1 MDKTWFKSL
10 LVELRVGIAVSDGQG
25 KIIFLNNVWCTLPEI
40 IKQFAEAKL
49 LELKPGKFI
58 CSQTETL
65 ISIVTLADTLIAI
78 VHREDEQLVVK
89 DSILSLL
96 INSMAEHKN
105 IFDAAAKAMGKHLSW
120 RWVLV
125 NRYLTNH
132 KAETLAFW
140 DNNALVKNFEYDL
153 NNTPCNRVRKEKKFV
168 RIDDVLQDFPEDEF
182 LLGMGVKTYAGYV
195 YRNKNNEVLG
205 HVFLMHD
212 NNNIDWIL
220 TEETLHMVSTIVGAT
235 LSLSHSEKEV
245 KKQKGL
251 AHTDALTQ
259 LNNRLAFDSDLK
271 TRSNVAE
278 YSPEEQFVLAMID
291 LDGMKHV
298 NDNLGHSE
306 GDRLLQIYAK
316 ELKHMGREKD
326 RAYRFGGDEFAIVF
340 VNTHSSQISKLKQ
353 RFEQAMLQVQQQGFD
368 KVGASIGYASSE
380 DFPGDVKSL
389 IKTADERMYADKQSK
404 MKGNTKG

>member
-1 MDKTWFKSL
+1 MDKASFKSL
-10 LVELRVGIAVSDGQG
+10 LVELRIGIAVCDNQG
-25 KIIFLNNVWCTLPEI
+25 KIIFRNDVWCTLPEI
-40 IKQFAEAKL
+40 IKQFAETKL

-58 CSQTETL
+58 YSQTKNL

-78 VHREDEQLVVK
+78 IHREDEQLVVK

-140 DNNALVKNFEYDL
+140 DNNGLVKNFEYDL
-153 NNTPCNRVRKEKKFV
+153 LNTPCDRVRKEKQFV
-168 RIDDVLQDFPEDEF
+168 RIDDVLQDYPGDEF
-182 LLGMGVKTYAGYV
+182 LMEMGVKTYAGYV
-195 YRNKNNEVLG
+195 YRNKENKVLG

-212 NNNIDWIL
+212 NNNVDWVL

-271 TRSNVAE
+271 ARVNAAE
-278 YSPEEQFVLAMID
+278 DSSEDQFVLAMID
-291 LDGMKHV
+291 LDGMKQV

-306 GDRLLQIYAK
+306 GDRLLQSYAK
-316 ELKHMGREKD
+316 ELKHIGREKD
-326 RAYRFGGDEFAIVF
+326 RAYRFGGDEFAIIF
-340 VNTHSSQISKLKQ
+340 VNTHSNQISKLKH
-353 RFEQAMLQVQQQGFD
+353 RFEQTMLKVQQQGFD

-380 DFPGDVKSL
+380 DFPGDVKAL
-389 IKTADERMYADKQSK
+389 IKTADERMYANKQGK
-404 MKGNTKG
+404 IKGN